1 MSDTTKL
8 REQAQNWLTQA
19 LGVPKAFPWQLDLL
33 DRLLAGEIPGAVDV
47 PTGLGKTA
55 VIAIWMAARAATA
68 RVPCR
73 LVYVVDRRAV
83 VDQATAVA
91 EALRGF
97 ISGDD
102 RLKEALRLDGRPLA
116 ISTLRGQYLDNREWL
131 ADPSAPAVIVGT
143 IDMVGSRLLFEGY
156 GVSRRMR
163 PYHAGLL
170 GADSLI
176 VLDEAHLVPPFE
188 HLIRTIAR
196 ANENGL
202 GRSAA
207 ASNDLVPPLRVLPL
221 SATGRSTANALTL
234 SNADRA
240 DRIVARRL
248 ASKKDLVMRPAVEP
262 KELPERLAEEV
273 WALTADG
280 TRPVRCI
287 VFCDR
292 RSDALSVRDQLVKR
306 AGRAIS
312 PDEQVE
318 LLVGGRRVWER
329 TEAQQWLSRCG
340 FLAGSS
346 VNLTRPAFVIA
357 TSAGEVGIDLDAD
370 HMVSD
375 LVAWERMVQRLG
387 RVNRRGDGAA
397 HVVVI
402 PVHDEDAI
410 THRLDAVAELLRQL
424 PRTTDDGAIDASPG
438 ALSGLK
444 DRVGTDARIA
454 SLIAS
459 ASTPEPLYPWLTRP
473 VIEAW
478 SMTSLEEHTGR
489 PSVERWIRGWI
500 DDEPQT
506 TVAWREVL
514 PVAAD
519 RRHLLSTP
527 DLNAFFTAAGPH
539 LAEQLETETS
549 RVVDWLTKRA
559 RHLAS
564 SSAELDSS
572 PRTFSARDPEEL
584 EEGVV
589 DAVLSDT
596 TVRSQPLHED
606 EIVGVVLPTSGDP
619 WTLSGYDLLDRDKR
633 MQVERRLAGA
643 TILVDVRFGGL
654 KGGLLADDSD
664 RACDVTTQQWESG
677 RPVVPVRVRRV
688 HDLADTA
695 DAEWRQELRVATSY
709 SDDGDEIEWLL
720 VDSLIAEPAESEE
733 GRSSGAKRD
742 QKLDEHEEWTE
753 RAARRLARRLGL
765 HQRYA
770 DMLALAAR
778 LHDEGKRAKRW
789 QQAFHAPG
797 DAVYAKTRSRPNV
810 RALAGYR
817 HELGSLPRAER
828 DPRVQGLDDD
838 LRDLCLHLIA
848 AHHGHARPLLRT
860 DGAED
865 PPSKLE
871 ARAREIALRFA
882 RLEKRWGPWGLA
894 WWEALLRAADQQ
906 ASRQN
911 DEGTGDG

>member
-1 MSDTTKL
+1 MSDTTSL
-8 REQAQNWLTQA
+8 REQARNWLIRA
-19 LGVPKAFPWQLDLL
+19 LGVPTAFPWQLELL
-33 DRLLAGEIPGAVDV
+33 DRMLAGDLPGSIDV

-91 EALRGF
+91 EALREF
-97 ISGDD
+97 IAEDD
-102 RLKEALRLDGRPLA
+102 RLKEALCLDGRPLA

-131 ADPSAPAVIVGT
+131 ADPSAPAVVVGT

-196 ANENGL
+196 ASESGL
-202 GRSAA
+202 GRSAS
-207 ASNDLVPPLRVLPL
+207 ASNDQVPPLRVLPL

-234 SNADRA
+234 SDADRA

-248 ASKKDLVMRPAVEP
+248 VAKKDLVMRLRVEP
-262 KELPERLAEEV
+262 KELPERLAEEA

-292 RSDALSVRDQLVKR
+292 RNDAQAVRDQFAKR
-306 AGRAIS
+306 AGHTIS

-329 TEAQQWLSRCG
+329 TAAQQRLSSSG
-340 FLAGSS
+340 FLAGSG
-346 VNLTRPAFVIA
+346 VKLGKPAFVIA
-357 TSAGEVGIDLDAD
+357 TAAGEVGIDLDAD

-397 HVVVI
+397 QVVVI
-402 PVHDEDAI
+402 PVVQDEEAI
-410 THRLDAVAELLRQL
+410 AGRLDAVEELLRDL
-424 PRTTDDGAIDASPG
+424 PRSSDGALDASPG
-438 ALSGLK
+438 ALTGLK
-444 DRVGTDARIA
+444 SRAETDARIA
-454 SLIAS
+454 GLITS
-459 ASTPEPLYPWLTRP
+459 ASTPEPLYPRLTRP
-473 VIEAW
+473 VVEAW

-500 DDEPQT
+500 DDEAQIT
-506 TVAWREVL
+506 IVWREVL
-514 PVAAD
+514 PVTAD
-519 RRHLLSTP
+519 RRRLLPGP
-527 DLNAFFTAAGPH
+527 DLDAFFAAAGPH
-539 LAEQLETETS
+539 LAEQLETEAW
-549 RVVDWLTKRA
+549 RAWEWLTKRT
-559 RHLAS
+559 RHAAS
-564 SSAELDSS
+564 SPTEAGS
-572 PRTFSARDPEEL
+572 PPRVTPTGGPDEVAAP
-584 EEGVV
+584 
-589 DAVLSDT
+589 SDI
-596 TVRSQPLHED
+596 TVHSRPMHED
-606 EIVGVVLPTSGDP
+606 EIIAVVLHASTGPRP
-619 WTLSGYDLLDRDKR
+619 LVARDLLDRDKR
-633 MQVERRLAGA
+633 VQLERRLAGA
-643 TILVDVRFGGL
+643 TILVDVRLGGL
-654 KGGLLADDSD
+654 RDGLLAEDSD
-664 RACDVTTQQWESG
+664 RACDVTMQRWPNGE
-677 RPVVPVRVRRV
+677 PVVPVRIRRTGAPV
-688 HDLADTA
+688 DAS
-695 DAEWRQELRVATSY
+695 DAEWRQEVRIAIAY
-709 SDDGDEIEWLL
+709 SDDGDEIEWLV
-720 VDSLIAEPAESEE
+720 VDSLVTAPAESEE
-733 GRSSGAKRD
+733 GRSAAAKRD
-742 QKLDEHEEWTE
+742 QELDEHEEWTE
-753 RAARRLARRLGL
+753 RAAGRLARRLGL
-765 HQRYA
+765 DQRYA
-770 DMLALAAR
+770 DMLTLAAR

-828 DPRVQGLDDD
+828 DPRVHALDDD

-860 DGAED
+860 DGAEE

-871 ARAREIALRFA
+871 ACAREIALRFA